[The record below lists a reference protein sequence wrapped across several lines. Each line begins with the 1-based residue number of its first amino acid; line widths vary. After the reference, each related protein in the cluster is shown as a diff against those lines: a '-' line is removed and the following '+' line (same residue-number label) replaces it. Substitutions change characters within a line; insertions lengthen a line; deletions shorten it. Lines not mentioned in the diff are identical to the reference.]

1 MSTCTTTCMPPGG
14 LCSEIRSCQAPA
26 EPVLPPDAKTSGGCD
41 SSAQSYWNS
50 LQTFSFARWC
60 SRLLPDILSSGT
72 SFAAFLKTTLHTSRS
87 DIQAPA
93 KALFPLP
100 FPKFGL
106 FASRSSRQSSRARR
120 RLAFDQAFHAV
131 IAALNFLHADCSFP
145 PLDLLVRIPSASQQQ
160 ALWNLRRIFKAFG
173 NSEEE
178 FLVPKSGRRST
189 NLVSGLCELSEFL
202 TRSGAAGS
210 SYFHGFAGDPGFGG
224 GEPSLHPNLSRAEEL
239 IPYRSLDASR
249 IKLTGEAN
257 WDPLPYLSDDFLLPY
272 LEPDVLLGRS
282 DFDYDNIPDLSREDP
297 KRLWHLQSFG
307 TRRTC
312 SPFGQ
317 ISLKMT

>member
-26 EPVLPPDAKTSGGCD
+26 EPLLPPDAKTSGGRD

-145 PLDLLVRIPSASQQQ
+145 PLDMLVRIPSASQQQ

-189 NLVSGLCELSEFL
+189 NLVSGLCDLSEFL

-239 IPYRSLDASR
+239 IPYNSQE
-249 IKLTGEAN
+249 KLTGILCLTSAMTSCCHTWN
-257 WDPLPYLSDDFLLPY
+257 LMCSWAGLILTMTTSLICP
-272 LEPDVLLGRS
+272 VR
-282 DFDYDNIPDLSREDP
+282 IP